1 MSKGLK
7 KIDLYLPVGMSVR
20 CATLDRVPERV
31 WDPGGPLDMIRTLS
45 PVRRGSGDPAYRL
58 PGDGTVWRAM
68 RTPDGPG
75 TLRVVQAAGG
85 NVHAR
90 AYGPGAEWL
99 LDALPGMLGAHD
111 DPASFAP
118 VHPLLAKAMKLLPGL
133 RIGRLGPVF
142 DMLVPA
148 VLEQKVVGR
157 EAWRAWRYLVR
168 KYGEVAPGPAPDGR
182 PLYVPPPPTE
192 WARVPSWEWHR
203 AGAEAVRARTI
214 IRAARVADRLEGHD
228 SAETDRRLRSLPG
241 IGVWTSAEIRQRA
254 LGDADAVSVGDYH
267 IPSIVGWS
275 LTGEKTDDA
284 GMLEL
289 LKPYAGHR
297 YRVTR
302 LLELTGSGPPARGPR
317 MPARDYRRI

>member
-1 MSKGLK
+1 MG
-7 KIDLYLPVGMSVR
+7 DTG
-20 CATLDRVPERV
+20 RVPERV
-31 WDPGGPLDMIRTLS
+31 WEAGGPFDLGRTLS
-45 PVRRGSGDPAYRL
+45 PLRRGSGDPAFRV
-58 PGDGTVWRAM
+58 PGDGTIWRAA

-75 TLRVVQAAGG
+75 TLRLVADGPRSHGRVC
-85 NVHAR
+85 AR
-90 AYGPGAEWL
+90 AYGPGAGWL

-111 DPASFAP
+111 DPGSFAP
-118 VHPLLAKAMKLLPGL
+118 RHPRLARAATAVPGL
-133 RIGRLGPVF
+133 RIGRLGSVF

-168 KYGEVAPGPAPDGR
+168 RYGEVAPGPAPDGR
-182 PLYVPPPPTE
+182 PMHVPPPPSV
-192 WARVPSWEWHR
+192 WAGVPSWEWHR

-214 IRAARVADRLEGHD
+214 ITAARVADRLEGHD

-267 IPSIVGWS
+267 LPSIVGWS
-275 LTGEKTDDA
+275 LTGEKTDDD

-289 LKPYAGHR
+289 LRPYAGHR

-302 LLELTGSGPPARGPR
+302 LLELTGSRPPARGPR

>member
-1 MSKGLK
+1 M
-7 KIDLYLPVGMSVR
+7 
-20 CATLDRVPERV
+20 PERV
-31 WDPGGPLDMIRTLS
+31 WDPGGPLDVRRTLS
-45 PVRRGSGDPAYRL
+45 PLRRGSGDPTYRL

-75 TLRVVQAAGG
+75 TLRLVGAGG
-85 NVHAR
+85 KVHAR
-90 AYGPGAEWL
+90 AHGPGAAWL
-99 LDALPGMLGAHD
+99 LDAVPGMLGAYD
-111 DPASFAP
+111 DAASFTP
-118 VHPLLAKAMKLLPGL
+118 VHPLIERAARSVPGL
-133 RIGRLGPVF
+133 RVGRLGSVF

-168 KYGEVAPGPAPDGR
+168 RFGAVAPGPAPDGR
-182 PLYVPPPPTE
+182 PMYVPPGPE
-192 WARVPSWEWHR
+192 GWARVPSWEWHR

-267 IPSIVGWS
+267 LPGVVGWS
-275 LTGEKTDDA
+275 LAGEKTDDD

-289 LKPYAGHR
+289 LRPYAGHR

-302 LLELTGSGPPARGPR
+302 LLEITGSGPPPRGPR